1 MADLFKL
8 TLNEK
13 EFAVEVPTGVLSDIV
28 DVFSK
33 INDYNTWKRIMGE
46 TLYTTMEEQEV
57 VENGVTVTKEVPV
70 VDQDSLDAYATK
82 ERYFATTLRDI
93 VLEKYSNFKRQ
104 EALAAANA
112 QVETV
117 INSVKNAVVTKL

>member
-13 EFAVEVPTGVLSDIV
+13 EFAVEVSTGVLSDIV

-70 VDQDSLDAYATK
+70 VDQDALDAYATK